1 MGMGIGFFSVEIRI
15 PTGENH
21 IPIPMGMGIHMG
33 YPYGDIHMDPHTHG
47 IGNMIF
53 PCGDPYGGPY
63 GDSHRNPVGMGM
75 EIPFPR
81 QPWTTQT
88 VVEAVPKGSYIH
100 VADFDSPKSL
110 ALYLA
115 KVLADDALYQ
125 SYFNGNR
132 NRLRKN
138 LKFCFVYYGLNRY
151 TAECVE

>member
-1 MGMGIGFFSVEIRI
+1 
-15 PTGENH
+15 
-21 IPIPMGMGIHMG
+21 
-33 YPYGDIHMDPHTHG
+33 MDPHTHG

-53 PCGDPYGGPY
+53 PCGDPHMDIRMGIFIWRSIWGPH